1 MKRVLIWMVRL
12 VVRVIVNLVYLAGF
26 GVVLALL
33 LMTLYSLWC

>member
-1 MKRVLIWMVRL
+1 MDGEV